1 MTDREILEDRL
12 NLFQLD
18 SWLSLQEEL
27 TELATSLE
35 KIYDIDNE
43 KTLFERRGQLGI
55 LNMIINLEESTKYA
69 LEQLEED

>member
-12 NLFQLD
+12 NFFQLD

-55 LNMIINLEESTKYA
+55 LNMITNLEESTKYA

>member
-12 NLFQLD
+12 NLFQLN

-69 LEQLEED
+69 LDNLDN

>member
-1 MTDREILEDRL
+1 MTDKEILEDRL
-12 NLFQLD
+12 NLFQID
-18 SWLSLQEEL
+18 SWRELQKEL

-35 KIYDIDNE
+35 KIYDVDNE

-69 LEQLEED
+69 LDNLES

>member
-12 NLFQLD
+12 NLFQLN

-55 LNMIINLEESTKYA
+55 LNMITNLEESTKYA

>member
-1 MTDREILEDRL
+1 MTDKEVLEDRL
-12 NLFQLD
+12 HLFQID
-18 SWLSLQEEL
+18 SWRELQKEL

-35 KIYDIDNE
+35 KIYDVDNE

-69 LEQLEED
+69 LDNLES

>member
-55 LNMIINLEESTKYA
+55 LNMITNLEESTKYA